1 MAAQLR
7 IFCFSRN
14 CLLRWRK
21 LGLHSTRC
29 ADIKTFAVVESHYW
43 CRIKKGRISD
53 PQIGVRA
60 SSKFVGEGF
69 STDLRGLASNKS
81 SGFDGRTHKADET
94 DSDSD
99 EDGAMP
105 IKHSTRTKTHK
116 QKAAV
121 RQKTDEVK
129 VPRPSRYVFTDVK
142 GEEEVYRWERR
153 PLKPKMKSDW
163 YTRQMLRLVKQN
175 QVCGPVLAVL

>member
-1 MAAQLR
+1 MTAQLR
-7 IFCFSRN
+7 RFCFSRN
-14 CLLRWRK
+14 WLLRWRK
-21 LGLHSTRC
+21 LGFHSTRC
-29 ADIKTFAVVESHYW
+29 AEIKTFALAESRYW
-43 CRIKKGRISD
+43 CRISD
-53 PQIGVRA
+53 LQIGVCA
-60 SSKFVGEGF
+60 SSKFVGF
-69 STDLRGLASNKS
+69 STGLRGFASNKS
-81 SGFDGRTHKADET
+81 SAFDGRTHEADET